1 MPLPYLKNSKASCSC
16 VGSLEEAALPL
27 PMLPSLPIAAPVM
40 CRTSCPRPPKISVTA
55 PLSAFVSDMTRLP
68 ACSARLS
75 SKWARVR
82 IRVGVRVRL
91 RVRARA
97 RVRVRVSLQREG
109 LEEVVDGHVLKGGEG
124 ELLDQYRSGQG

>member
-1 MPLPYLKNSKASCSC
+1 M
-16 VGSLEEAALPL
+16 
-27 PMLPSLPIAAPVM
+27 
-40 CRTSCPRPPKISVTA
+40 
-55 PLSAFVSDMTRLP
+55 P
-68 ACSARLS
+68 ACSAKLS

-82 IRVGVRVRL
+82 IRVGVGVRVR
-91 RVRARA
+91 V

>member
-1 MPLPYLKNSKASCSC
+1 M
-16 VGSLEEAALPL
+16 
-27 PMLPSLPIAAPVM
+27 
-40 CRTSCPRPPKISVTA
+40 
-55 PLSAFVSDMTRLP
+55 P

-124 ELLDQYRSGQG
+124 ELLDQYRSGQD